1 MKNEKIKRL
10 VLAALFMALGQVL
23 PFFTGQIPQIGKMLL
38 PMHIPIL
45 LCGFICGWRYGAAVG
60 FLTPLLRSA
69 MFGMPVFFPT
79 AISMAFELMT
89 YGFVSGFLYGNSRWK
104 CMRALYRSMIIA
116 MVSGR
121 VVWGIAQMALL
132 GIGEGKFT
140 LQIFLAGA
148 FFNAIPGII
157 LQLIAIPAIMLA
169 LNKTGLVPFFKEN
182 GKEVRSHVGK

>member
-1 MKNEKIKRL
+1 
-10 VLAALFMALGQVL
+10 MALGQVL

>member
-169 LNKTGLVPFFKEN
+169 LN
-182 GKEVRSHVGK
+182 